1 MPNLTKDL
9 KLSYKLEH
17 RSRNKNEEEREGSN
31 HNLTTAARLPSHY
44 HYQLSGKLVS
54 AEAKLL
60 SKRKEKES
68 TVNRGSALRWRAG
81 GETCDF
87 QTEIAWLFLVRKR
100 REIVICHVLELLEL
114 WWLMSV
120 FTFFMGV
127 MSVFTFFGGSNR
139 SDVFM
144 IFLQQIINS
153 RLLM

>member
-1 MPNLTKDL
+1 MPNLTKDF

-17 RSRNKNEEEREGSN
+17 RPRNKNEEEREGSN
-31 HNLTTAARLPSHY
+31 HNLTTAARILSHY

-54 AEAKLL
+54 VEAKLL
-60 SKRKEKES
+60 TKRKEKES

-120 FTFFMGV
+120 FTFFVGV
-127 MSVFTFFGGSNR
+127 TSVFTFFGGSKR
-139 SDVFM
+139 SGVSI
-144 IFLQQIINS
+144 IFLQYVYNK
-153 RLLM
+153 